1 MICINQLYTH
11 TYVTYMYYPIKFKH
25 QRTNRRILTNEE
37 YLIKRIEKE
46 TGAKVTYVEFGKS
59 EKDTAE
65 IGDDVNDTET
75 DDGYHQGDS
84 EHLISNKSTYVDDI
98 MKIQKFRLLLG
109 GQGSGLINGLYLR
122 PSSSTMVLYQY
133 QGWDVFHPYL
143 KPIGG
148 LYSWYNRDVSKSF
161 CDQEIDPYCDSPDT
175 EVNIEQVVEMV
186 KLALKDSRSHCK

>member
-1 MICINQLYTH
+1 
-11 TYVTYMYYPIKFKH
+11 MYYPIKFKH
-25 QRTNRRILTNEE
+25 QRTNRRILTNEDD
-37 YLIKRIEKE
+37 LIKQIEKE

-75 DDGYHQGDS
+75 DDGYHHQGD
-84 EHLISNKSTYVDDI
+84 
-98 MKIQKFRLLLG
+98 IQKFRLLLG